1 MKLKIALSCV
11 TAVVLSAVAG
21 AADVLYV
28 DINDPNASDEAGEG
42 RGTEALPYATIQ
54 AAVAAAQEDWTV
66 LVKPGVYTN
75 GAAKSPSSSNPY
87 QSNRVMIDKRIR
99 LESTAGAAKTEIRG
113 CWKPGG
119 TYGSGAIRA
128 VYIAATAE
136 GTVVKGF
143 TIADSATQ
151 NDIASHDHGG
161 GVFAEGCNAFVV
173 DCAITGCTAAKGG
186 GALCGGTAIRTL
198 FDNNYSGTWE
208 AGSIEKAN
216 LWNCVVREK
225 NYASGYRTFTNVTNV
240 NCTYVTANY
249 LRVKDCAFYNSLI
262 CSYGAD
268 QDDGGNTYES
278 TVTKAATHGL
288 VQCHSP
294 WTGDFRLLDTS
305 DAISA
310 AQTSY
315 VRSVFPVPDEFA
327 TTDFAGNPLDT
338 AAATCAAGAV
348 QTAVAPICGSL
359 KDTGTAL
366 LVDGSY
372 VPANAYFRPATYPAQ
387 MRVTLSDG
395 KAPAI
400 LGSEVSTPYLCFYPH
415 LDGAALVMVSPDPT
429 AADSTWSS
437 SGVTRRWVD
446 DEKGDDESG
455 TGAEDAPFKTI
466 QAAIDSLGNAS
477 YSVISV
483 APGTYAT
490 GGKEVDGVFCRLS
503 ADMSG
508 GRVVR
513 IVAPEGPEKTMI
525 VGTTDGSSE
534 CRLAHRI
541 SGSVV
546 VQGFT
551 LTGGRV
557 AGEHTSA
564 VSAGATL
571 LDCIVSNNVSET
583 SLCNA
588 TSVYRCRFR
597 NNTCVTALLDG
608 GFSLAF
614 SSFYGNTAGNLF
626 SSAGNP
632 RMFNCTLSGNVT
644 PEGSPHYAVSV
655 NLGCNNIVDANGCT
669 FQVYSHT
676 DMAQNILWNYVPHPN
691 GLAKSD
697 NFIVID
703 PQLADPAAGD
713 HRLMITSPAWT
724 AGSIDGSVYPQM
736 KSFYKY
742 AQGDVLGRPLVFQ
755 PDNRMTMGCNH
766 YDQVNVAEV
775 VEPFGGLRVTG
786 AKIGLNVVEPG
797 ASLTFTVAQGGE
809 SPRSVIGIVANG
821 TETNLFADAA
831 SYSFTVNDA
840 NPAVRVEAL
849 YSPDWYVDAVN
860 GNDANDGFTPETAKL
875 TLADA
880 VTNAALTAGDVIHAL
895 PGTYETG
902 YMVSAADEVTRSR
915 VVVPAG
921 VSLVSTDGKEATVIK
936 GAIAEEE
943 EGRAADG
950 CGFGATRCVCLGPN
964 ARLEGFTL
972 QGGRTTAAYESA
984 PASNFYGAGVRAK
997 DETARIVDC
1006 HFVDCRGG
1014 ATGYRGT
1021 YVRCRADSCGRA
1033 SAYVFDMTVLVSCI
1047 VNRSTTGSP
1056 VRDSVI
1062 HNCIC
1067 RPDYGYY
1074 SVAHDGGTGK
1084 TVEAYNSVFY
1094 GPLASVNATY
1104 VNCVCITNAGE
1115 HNLWGDC
1122 MRPGAAGTETLLF
1135 TNSADI
1141 ALTDYRPMTADH
1153 PFVDAG
1159 DNALLPEGDDAR
1171 LDIAGAPRAMNRR
1184 VDLGA
1189 YEWDIRPDLAA
1200 DLGRKATVDFITA
1213 NVVENGGTV
1222 LLDGDGARL
1231 EATLA
1236 ARAGQSRGQ
1245 TVTVTGTGVLKVY
1258 LNGTL
1263 VAEKGAGTWDLD
1275 FGKLAASN
1283 ALVYVVEGDATAE
1296 FAGTKSR
1303 EGLLLLFR

>member
-1 MKLKIALSCV
+1 MNLKIVLSCAAAM
-11 TAVVLSAVAG
+11 TLSAVAG
-21 AADVLYV
+21 AANVLYV
-28 DINDPNASDEAGEG
+28 ACDDPNASDEAVEG

-75 GAAKSPSSSNPY
+75 GTAKSPSSSNPN

-99 LESTAGAAKTEIRG
+99 LESTAGAAKTAIRG
-113 CWKPGG
+113 CWKPGE
-119 TYGSGAIRA
+119 TYGSDAIRA
-128 VYIAATAE
+128 VYVAATAE
-136 GTVVKGF
+136 GSVVKGF
-143 TIADSATQ
+143 TIADGATQ
-151 NDIASHDHGG
+151 NDIAQHDHGG
-161 GVFAEGCNAFVV
+161 GVFVEGCNAFVV
-173 DCAITGCTAAKGG
+173 DCVISGCTAAQGG
-186 GALCGGTAIRTL
+186 GAMCGGTAIRTL

-225 NYASGYRTFTNVTNV
+225 NYDNGYRTFTSVTNV
-240 NCTYVTANY
+240 NCTYVTANC
-249 LRVKDCAFYNSLI
+249 LRVMNCAFYNSLI
-262 CSYGAD
+262 CSFGAD
-268 QDDGGNTYES
+268 EDDGGNTYES
-278 TVTKAATHGL
+278 TVTKAASHGL

-305 DAISA
+305 DAIGA

-327 TTDFAGNPLDT
+327 TTDFAGNPIDT
-338 AAATCAAGAV
+338 AAQTCAAGAV
-348 QTAVAPICGSL
+348 QAVSAPICGSL
-359 KDTGTAL
+359 EDTGSAL
-366 LVDGSY
+366 LVDGNY
-372 VPANAYFRPATYPAQ
+372 VPRSAYFRPKKYPAQ

-395 KAPAI
+395 KSPA
-400 LGSEVSTPYLCFYPH
+400 LFGSEVSSPYLCFYPH
-415 LDGAALVMVSPDPT
+415 LDGAALVMVSPDPKV
-429 AADSTWSS
+429 ADSMWSLS
-437 SGVTRRWVD
+437 DPVRRWVD
-446 DEKGDDESG
+446 AEKGDDEKG

-466 QAAIDSLGNAS
+466 QAAIDSLGTAAS
-477 YSVISV
+477 SVVTV

-490 GGKEVDGVFCRLS
+490 GGKEVGGVWCRLS
-503 ADMSG
+503 ADISDG
-508 GRVVR
+508 NVVR
-513 IVAPEGPEKTMI
+513 IVAPEGPEKTVI
-525 VGTTDGSSE
+525 VGAADGASE

-541 SGSVV
+541 SGTMV

-557 AGEHTSA
+557 TGEHTSA
-564 VSAGATL
+564 VSEGAVL

-588 TSVYRCRFR
+588 ASVYRCRFR
-597 NNTCVTALLDG
+597 DNTCVTALLDG
-608 GFSLAF
+608 SFNLAF

-626 SSAGNP
+626 SAEGNP
-632 RMFNCTLSGNVT
+632 MMFSCTLSGNVT
-644 PEGSPHYAVSV
+644 PDGSPHYAVNV
-655 NLGCNNIVDANGCT
+655 NLGCNNIIDANGCT

-697 NFIVID
+697 NFIVTD
-703 PQLADPAAGD
+703 PQLADPAAGN

-724 AGSIDGSVYPQM
+724 AGSTDDSVYSQM
-736 KSFYKY
+736 KSFYRY

-755 PDNRMTMGCNH
+755 PDNVMTMGCNH
-766 YDQVNVAEV
+766 YDRVNGAEV
-775 VEPFGGLRVTG
+775 VAPFGGLEVTG
-786 AKIGLNVVEPG
+786 AQIGLNVVEPG
-797 ASLTFTVAQGGE
+797 ASLTFAVARGGE
-809 SPRSVIGIVANG
+809 SPRRVLGIVANG

-831 SYSFTVNDA
+831 SYSFTVHDA
-840 NPAVRVEAL
+840 NPTVRVEAL

-895 PGTYETG
+895 PGTYEAG
-902 YMVSAADEVTRSR
+902 YMVSAPDDVTRSR

-921 VSLVSTDGKEATVIK
+921 VSLVSTHGKEATVIK
-936 GAIAEEE
+936 GANAEVA
-943 EGRAADG
+943 EGRAQDG
-950 CGFGATRCVCLGPN
+950 CGFGATRCVCLGSN

-972 QGGRTTAAYESA
+972 QSGRTTAAWESA
-984 PASNFYGAGVRAK
+984 LASNFLGAGVQAA

-1006 HFVDCRGG
+1006 YFYDCRGG

-1021 YVRCRADSCGRA
+1021 YVRCRADSCGRE
-1033 SAYVFDMTVLVSCI
+1033 SAYVFDMSVLVSC
-1047 VNRSTTGSP
+1047 VVDRSTNGSP

-1062 HNCIC
+1062 YNSIC
-1067 RPDYGYY
+1067 RPDNGYY
-1074 SVAHDGGTGK
+1074 AVAHDEGTTQ

-1094 GPLASVNATY
+1094 GPLVSANATY

-1115 HNLWGDC
+1115 YSLWGEC
-1122 MRPGAAGTETLLF
+1122 MMPGTAGAETILF

-1141 ALTDYRPMTADH
+1141 ALTDYRPATADH

-1159 DNALLPEGDDAR
+1159 DNALLPSGDDAR
-1171 LDIAGAPRAMNRR
+1171 LDVAGAPRVMNRR

-1189 YEWDIRPDLAA
+1189 YEWDIRPDLAT
-1200 DLGRKATVDFITA
+1200 DLGRKATVDFVTA

-1236 ARAGQSRGQ
+1236 AKAGQSRGQ
-1245 TVTVTGTGVLKVY
+1245 AVTVAGTGVLKVY

-1263 VAEKGAGTWDLD
+1263 VAEKGEGTWDLA
-1275 FGKLAASN
+1275 FENLAASN
-1283 ALVYVVEGDATAE
+1283 SLVYVVEGDATAE
-1296 FAGTKSR
+1296 FAGTKSLA
-1303 EGLLLLFR
+1303 GMLLIFR